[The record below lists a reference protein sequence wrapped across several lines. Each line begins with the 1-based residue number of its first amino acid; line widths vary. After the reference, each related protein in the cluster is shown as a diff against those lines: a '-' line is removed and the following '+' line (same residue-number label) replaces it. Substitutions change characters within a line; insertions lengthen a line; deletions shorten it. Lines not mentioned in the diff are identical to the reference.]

1 MQAIVLAGGRGER
14 LLPFT
19 AEHPKCLVEVAGRPV
34 ALRQLSWLAANGV
47 DEVIFSC
54 GYRWLA
60 IRDRLGDGAGLGLRV
75 RYAPEDE
82 PLGRGGGLRLA
93 MGLLNGIGTFL
104 VINGDVLT
112 QPPLADFVARHRASQ
127 ALATVL
133 VVPYV
138 SDDAI
143 VESDAEWR
151 VTAFREKPRLPYW
164 INGGLY
170 LMEPGIRD
178 LLPERGDH
186 ETSTLPALAAAGR
199 LSSLA
204 YEGPWFSID
213 SHADIKAAER
223 AMSDLEPK

>member
-1 MQAIVLAGGRGER
+1 MQAIILAGGRGER

-19 AEHPKCLVEVAGRPV
+19 AEHPKCLVEVAGQPV
-34 ALRQLSWLAANGV
+34 ALRQLSWLATQGV
-47 DEVIFSC
+47 DEAIFSC
-54 GYRWLA
+54 GYRWQA

-82 PLGRGGGLRLA
+82 PLGRGGGLRHA
-93 MGLLNGIGTFL
+93 MGLLDASGTFL
-104 VINGDVLT
+104 VINGDVLA
-112 QPPLADFVARHRASQ
+112 QPALAGFLARHRASQ

-133 VVPYV
+133 VVPCV

-143 VESDAEWR
+143 VVSDAEGR

-170 LMEPGIRD
+170 LMEPAIRD

-186 ETSTLPALAAAGR
+186 ETTTLPALAAAGR
-199 LSSLA
+199 LSSFA
-204 YEGPWFSID
+204 HEGSWFSID

-223 AMSDLEPK
+223 ALS